1 MPHREQ
7 VQFKRY
13 RMDLDNFK
21 ELWNKDTGQESP
33 EFSLEKQNEIHSPL
47 QMLKINMKTEFWLM
61 VVTLPLLL
69 TSFPFASTDSNI
81 RTISTF
87 VTILTIGFISYFY
100 SRFLKLYKLL
110 QKNSINTN
118 YDLFNLKTQLL
129 ISKEIYISYYISY
142 IPLAFLLSLIKI
154 NFHFDMEYNLAIFG
168 MTFLITLL
176 LLFFIIKYWIYYM
189 YGRYIDDLVD
199 LIDELNGVEV
209 KPRTVKKKTWFER
222 SQKFFMNKFGIR
234 GNILNTVIWFVS
246 VYIFMILFLTAVL
259 LIFIIIGA
267 KLDFIN
273 ITTLQRALNRLN

>member
-1 MPHREQ
+1 
-7 VQFKRY
+7 
-13 RMDLDNFK
+13 MDLENFK
-21 ELWNKDTGQESP
+21 EIWNKDTGQESP
-33 EFSLEKQNEIHSPL
+33 EVSLEKQREIHSPL
-47 QMLKINMKTEFWLM
+47 QMLKVNMKTEFWLM
-61 VVTLPLLL
+61 VVTLPTLF

-87 VTILTIGFISYFY
+87 VTILTITFICYFY

-168 MTFLITLL
+168 ISFLITLL
-176 LLFFIIKYWIYYM
+176 LVCFIIKYWIYYM
-189 YGRYIDDLVD
+189 YGRYIDDVVYLV
-199 LIDELNGVEV
+199 DELNGVEV
-209 KPRTVKKKTWFER
+209 KPRTEKRKTWFER
-222 SQKFFMNKFGIR
+222 SQKFLMNKFGIR
-234 GNILNTVIWFVS
+234 GNILNTVMWYVS
-246 VYIFMILFLTAVL
+246 VYIFIILFLTFVL
-259 LIFIIIGA
+259 LIIIIIGA

-273 ITTLQRALNRLN
+273 ISILQRALNQLN

>member
-1 MPHREQ
+1 
-7 VQFKRY
+7 
-13 RMDLDNFK
+13 MDLDNFK

-69 TSFPFASTDSNI
+69 TSFPFTSTDTNI

-199 LIDELNGVEV
+199 LIDDLNGVEV
-209 KPRTVKKKTWFER
+209 KPRTEKKKTWFER

>member
-1 MPHREQ
+1 ME
-7 VQFKRY
+7 
-13 RMDLDNFK
+13 LDKFK
-21 ELWNKDTGQESP
+21 ELWNKDTGQDQP
-33 EFSLEKQNEIHSPL
+33 EISLEKQNEIHSPL

-61 VVTLPLLL
+61 VITLPLLL
-69 TSFPFASTDSNI
+69 TSFPFASPDPNI
-81 RTISTF
+81 KTIAAF
-87 VTILTIGFISYFY
+87 VTILTIAFITYFY

-168 MTFLITLL
+168 ISVLITLL
-176 LLFFIIKYWIYYM
+176 LVCFIVKYWIYYM
-189 YGRYIDDLVD
+189 YGRYIDDVVHLV
-199 LIDELNGVEV
+199 DELNGVEV
-209 KPRTVKKKTWFER
+209 KPRVEKKKTWFEK
-222 SQKFFMNKFGIR
+222 SQRFFMNKMGIK

-246 VYIFMILFLTAVL
+246 VYIFIILFLTLIL
-259 LIFIIIGA
+259 LAIILVGA

-273 ITTLQRALNRLN
+273 IVNLQRALERLN

>member
-1 MPHREQ
+1 ME
-7 VQFKRY
+7 
-13 RMDLDNFK
+13 LDNFK
-21 ELWNKDTGQESP
+21 ELWNKDTGQDPP
-33 EFSLEKQNEIHSPL
+33 EISLEKQREIHSPL

-61 VVTLPLLL
+61 VVTLPLFL
-69 TSFPFASTDSNI
+69 TSFPFASIDSNVRI
-81 RTISTF
+81 ISVF
-87 VTILTIGFISYFY
+87 VTILTIAFMTYFY

-168 MTFLITLL
+168 ISFLITLL
-176 LLFFIIKYWIYYM
+176 LLCFIIKYWIYYM
-189 YGRYIDDLVD
+189 YGRYIDDVVYLV
-199 LIDELNGVEV
+199 DELNGVEV
-209 KPRTVKKKTWFER
+209 NTRIEKKKTWFER
-222 SQKFFMNKFGIR
+222 SQKFFMNKLGIR

-246 VYIFMILFLTAVL
+246 VYIFIILFLTLVL
-259 LIFIIIGA
+259 LIIIIIGA

-273 ITTLQRALNRLN
+273 ISTLQRALDRLN